1 MSTGQ
6 STLWIAKYP
15 KMVIFNQEIHSDI
28 SKKWNFKHTHA
39 IVQDC
44 TWLEHKL
51 DITVI
56 KHVSYC
62 IQPTALQPTA
72 EPWPPT
78 HYCTCVIYRNEENIH
93 SKVNGATVED
103 KTLYKV
109 FQLHTSHL
117 YVLYIPTSLRHYYD
131 IMYFISTN
139 ISYLVTLHNPRSN
152 LSLTPSVLLSSLFP
166 FPHPQCDTL
175 CVQPVCCTFHVW
187 CSSKCLFRKNNGGT
201 AG

>member
-6 STLWIAKYP
+6 SPLWIAKYP

-78 HYCTCVIYRNEENIH
+78 HYCTRDIYRNEENIH
-93 SKVNGATVED
+93 SKFNGATVED

-117 YVLYIPTSLRHYYD
+117 YVLYIPTSLPHYYD
-131 IMYFISTN
+131 IMYLISTS

-152 LSLTPSVLLSSLFP
+152 LSLTPPRVAVVVVSVSTSTMR
-166 FPHPQCDTL
+166 HTL
-175 CVQPVCCTFHVW
+175 CSACVLYVSHVMFIEVLI
-187 CSSKCLFRKNNGGT
+187 SQK
-201 AG
+201 